1 MKDKKIFVVPSSH
14 LDSCW
19 LGTVEECLSRGN
31 EILSMAI
38 AIAEKD
44 EDFRFYWETVLFLR
58 DFLKNHPEKL
68 DELKRLVH
76 KGKIELLARWQ
87 GIWQHHTGE
96 MQVRNVVYAK
106 KFIQEKFGVNPPTS
120 HIMDIP
126 SSTPQFP
133 QILAKSGIKYFILYR
148 GGPEDVPLYY
158 WKAPDGSK
166 VLAWN
171 AAVRFEGLNYGLNE
185 SIQKMEK
192 LKLAEASKEILSK
205 CPTSV
210 AMTYMVDLL
219 LPPKNLCQ
227 NVREWN
233 KQSELKMTVATP
245 IEYFRE
251 VEDVEGIPELA
262 GEIPSVIGAGAF
274 EHPDQNPFALEMKIG
289 NRLLTAE
296 KFATISHLLGYID
309 YPAFE
314 IKEAWRR
321 FLDASD
327 HGSDATGG
335 EEGDKRRREWRRM
348 AEVYADQIIRDSLR
362 PIAENVEVADEKCIP
377 IVVFNPLS
385 WERTDIVT
393 AHATI
398 YGDDVPFRKTEIM
411 CKLSGEEYKEIKEEY
426 LLRDHEGNAVPCQV
440 IDIRDYT
447 AREITF
453 VFVAEKVPPLGYKTY
468 YLWPVEKAPEF
479 EKACKVKESAVE
491 NEYFTVKINEKTGN
505 LNMFDK
511 GLEEEV
517 IEDLGVFQRK
527 IKIIK
532 EPKKTLRPSLG
543 RKLKNAVERIEVK
556 EEGPVRARL
565 VIHGKRANALIK
577 QEVTLYKKIRRI
589 DLNTTIDWKK
599 KRKIGLFD
607 RSLESSPELSLVLQ
621 EFPIKAAKP
630 SVTYGVPYGFN
641 KPENVMPGSGP
652 SSKDVWEIGFKK
664 GWRKFREIQKW
675 IDVSGEEYG
684 VTIATDRVSFKLEPP
699 TITACLVQW
708 PDSCTSKFCIV
719 PHRGGWKSAKAYR
732 HGWELNN
739 PLIPITVNDIFTHK
753 RLPPQ
758 KSFCC
763 IEPDDVIMT
772 VMKKAE
778 DGDQIVLRFYEAEGK
793 PTETNIRFFKAVE
806 KAAETN
812 MLEEELKTLKRLDV
826 KVGCQEIKTIKMWV
840 E

>member
-1 MKDKKIFVVPSSH
+1 MKDKRIFVIPSSH

-19 LGTVEECLSRGN
+19 LGTREECLSRGN
-31 EILSMAI
+31 EILSI
-38 AIAEKD
+38 AIALARKD

-68 DELKRLVH
+68 DKLKRLVH

-87 GIWQHHTGE
+87 GLWQHHTGE

-106 KFIQEKFGVNPPTS
+106 KFIQEKFGVNPLSS

-158 WKAPDGSK
+158 WRAPDGSK

-171 AAVRFEGLNYGLNE
+171 AAVRFEGIDYGLNE
-185 SIQKMEK
+185 SAQEMKK
-192 LKLAEASKEILSK
+192 LKLDEVAEGMLSK

-210 AMTYMVDLL
+210 AMTYMIDLL

-251 VEDVEGIPELA
+251 VEDTEGIPELE
-262 GEIPSVIGAGAF
+262 GEIPLIAGAGAF
-274 EHPDQNPFALEMKIG
+274 EHPDQHPFTLEMKIG
-289 NRLLTAE
+289 NMLLTAE
-296 KFATISHLLGYID
+296 KFVTISHILGYTD

-314 IKEAWRR
+314 IKEAWRH

-335 EEGDKRRREWRRM
+335 EEADKRAREWRRM
-348 AEVYADQIIRDSLR
+348 AEISAEQIARDSLR
-362 PIAENVEVADEKCIP
+362 AIAENVEAADESCIP

-398 YGDDVPFRKTEIM
+398 YGGDVPFRKTEIM
-411 CKLSGEEYKEIKEEY
+411 CRLSGEEYKEIKEEY
-426 LLRDHEGNAVPCQV
+426 LLKDHYGNVVPCQV
-440 IDIRDYT
+440 IEIKDRT

-453 VFVAEKVPPLGYKTY
+453 VFIAEKVPPLGYKTY

-479 EKACKVKESAVE
+479 EKACKVQEMSME
-491 NEYFTVKINEKTGN
+491 NNYFTLSIDEKTGN
-505 LNMFDK
+505 LNVFDK
-511 GLEEEV
+511 EQGEEV
-517 IEDLGVFQRK
+517 LEDLGIFQRK
-527 IKIIK
+527 KKTVK
-532 EPKKTLRPSLG
+532 EPGKLPRSSLG
-543 RKLKNAVERIEVK
+543 KKLKNALKRIEVK
-556 EEGPVRARL
+556 EDGPVRAKL
-565 VIHGKRANALIK
+565 VIHGRRSNVVAK
-577 QEVTLYKKIRRI
+577 QEVTLYKKLRRI
-589 DLNTTIDWKK
+589 DLNTTVDWEK
-599 KRKIGLFD
+599 KRELGLME
-607 RSLESSPELSLVLQ
+607 RMMESPLESSFVFQ
-621 EFPIKAAKP
+621 EFPVKVPKP

-641 KPENVMPGSGP
+641 QPENVMPGSGP
-652 SSKDVWEIGFKK
+652 SSKDVWETGFKK
-664 GWRKFREIQKW
+664 VWLRFREIQKW
-675 IDVSGEEYG
+675 IDLSGEEYG
-684 VTIATDRVSFKLEPP
+684 VTVATDRVSFKIVPYP
-699 TITACLVQW
+699 IAACLVEW
-708 PDSCTSKFCIV
+708 PDSCTSKFSIV
-719 PHRGGWKSAKAYR
+719 PHRGGWKEAKAYR
-732 HGWELNN
+732 YGWELNN
-739 PLIPITVNDIFTHK
+739 PLISVTVNDTFTKK

-758 KSFCC
+758 KSFCH
-763 IEPDDVIMT
+763 IESKNVVMT

-778 DGDQIVLRFYEAEGK
+778 DEDQIVLRFYEAEGK
-793 PTETNIRFFKAVE
+793 PTKTNIRFFKIVE

-812 MLEEELKTLKRLDV
+812 MLEEEPRTLKKLSF
-826 KVGCQEIKTIKMWV
+826 KVSNQEIKTIKMWV
-840 E
+840 